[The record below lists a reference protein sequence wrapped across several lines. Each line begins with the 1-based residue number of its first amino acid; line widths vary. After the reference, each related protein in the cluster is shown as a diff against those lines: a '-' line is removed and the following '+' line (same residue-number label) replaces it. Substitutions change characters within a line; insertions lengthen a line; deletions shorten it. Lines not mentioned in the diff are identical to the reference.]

1 MQHRR
6 RFTQCV
12 SLNDRLKMFS
22 DHLKSGANKL
32 RPGIE
37 RDALLR
43 RARIADTAAHIN
55 EWINSPGL
63 RPPA

>member
-6 RFTQCV
+6 RFKQYL

-22 DHLKSGANKL
+22 DHLKSGADKL
-32 RPGIE
+32 RPGLE
-37 RDALLR
+37 REALLR

-55 EWINSPGL
+55 QWANSSGL
-63 RPPA
+63 RPPR